1 MFTIINQKI
10 IKIKVK
16 ETASENYLYEL
27 TNMTNNTREMLL
39 RELSQLGSPLS
50 NLIRTTVDAVFKLEE
65 LPNNFCHENP
75 NMKESKRAIKVNII
89 EEYYTAIEELAA
101 PSLNLIIEDKYE
113 RMNFDDYQNILR
125 YAVNQLTRTPV
136 VKEKFRADVSFAL
149 DGIDVDFQTYNVLQN
164 LILSERIVLALI
176 EKMYQVTLLN
186 NIGNLNLITSD
197 NPAINLNQITQKKDS
212 KIFLPIS
219 PRKAIFIEPTSL
231 NSDDQLKIKN
241 TYLDGGSIEKYYI
254 CHRLLSEQDVRGL
267 NEITAS
273 NKGRHIYGKESE
285 DLECFKK

>member
-27 TNMTNNTREMLL
+27 TNMTNNTREVLL
-39 RELSQLGSPLS
+39 RELSRLDSPLS
-50 NLIRTTVDAVFKLEE
+50 NLIRTTVDAVFLLEE
-65 LPNNFCHENP
+65 RPNNFRHENP
-75 NMKESKRAIKVNII
+75 NMKESKRAIRVNII

-101 PSLNLIIEDKYE
+101 PSLNLIIEDEYE
-113 RMNFDDYQNILR
+113 RVDVDDYQNILR
-125 YAVNQLTRTPV
+125 YAVNQLSRTPV
-136 VKEKFRADVSFAL
+136 VKEKFRAEVSFAL
-149 DGIDVDFQTYNVLQN
+149 DGNGVDFQTYNVLQN
-164 LILSERIVLALI
+164 LIVSERIVLALI

-186 NIGNLNLITSD
+186 NSGNLNLITSD
-197 NPAINLNQITQKKDS
+197 NPAINLNPITQKDL

-231 NSDDQLKIKN
+231 NSDDQLKTKN
-241 TYLDGGSIEKYYI
+241 TYLDGGGIEKYYI
-254 CHRLLSEQDVRGL
+254 CDRLLSEQDVRGL

-285 DLECFKK
+285 DLECFKKA